1 LLLVKQNQKLMHQ
14 SVTTNLV
21 EKKDFNL
28 QYYPKN
34 EKGYQK

>member
-1 LLLVKQNQKLMHQ
+1 MRQ

-21 EKKDFNL
+21 GKKDFNL
-28 QYYPKN
+28 QYNPKN